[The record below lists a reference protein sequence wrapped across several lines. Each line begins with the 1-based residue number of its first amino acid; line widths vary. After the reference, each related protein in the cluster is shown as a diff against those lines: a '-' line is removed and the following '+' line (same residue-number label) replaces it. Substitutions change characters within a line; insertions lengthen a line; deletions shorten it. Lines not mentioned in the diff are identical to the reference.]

1 MRDVMNTVVLRK
13 IVTVGIFLL
22 ICSWS
27 FGQGDSTRIVK
38 YTHDFRFDEGIFL
51 NFDQVKNNGPIP
63 KARLLTPVQ
72 LSDKEFFRKVLTK
85 DMIYYYD
92 DFGIRQE
99 VKTDNIWGYS
109 RNGILY
115 IQVGGDFH
123 RIAIFGGICHFV
135 ANITTYETRYY
146 DPYYYRY
153 SYYNYYYP
161 SYPNTYSKT
170 EMRQF
175 ILEFDS
181 GKVME
186 YTVNSVEMSLMR
198 DPELHDQYMALSHRK
213 KKQRKFL
220 YIRQFNERNPVYIP
234 VE

>member
-1 MRDVMNTVVLRK
+1 MS
-13 IVTVGIFLL
+13 IVKVRRYVAAALL
-22 ICSWS
+22 FMICLNL
-27 FGQGDSTRIVK
+27 FGQPDSTRMVK
-38 YTHDFRFDEGIFL
+38 YTHDFRFKDGIFL
-51 NFDQVKNNGPIP
+51 DFDQVKINDPIA
-63 KARLLTPVQ
+63 KSRLLTPVDYN
-72 LSDKEFFRKVLTK
+72 DKEFFRKVLVK
-85 DMIYYYD
+85 EMIYFYD
-92 DFGIRQE
+92 DFGTRQE
-99 VKTDNIWGYS
+99 IKTDNIWGYS

-115 IQVGGDFH
+115 IQVSGDFH

-135 ANITTYETRYY
+135 ANITTYENRYY

-153 SYYNYYYP
+153 SYYNYYYNP
-161 SYPNTYSKT
+161 YYSNTYSKT

-198 DPELHDQYMALSHRK
+198 DPELHDEYMTLSNRK

-220 YIRQFNERNPVYIP
+220 FIRQFNERNPIYIP
-234 VE
+234 SD

>member
-1 MRDVMNTVVLRK
+1 MKARAVWK
-13 IVTVGIFLL
+13 IKTFLFLLL
-22 ICSWS
+22 ICSPA
-27 FGQGDSTRIVK
+27 FGQRDSTEMIR
-38 YTHDFRFDEGIFL
+38 YTHDFRFKDGIFL
-51 NFDQVKNNGPIP
+51 TFDQVKNNNPIP
-63 KARLLTPVQ
+63 KPRLLTPVH
-72 LSDKEFFRKVLTK
+72 LSDQEFFRKVLVK

-99 VKTDNIWGYS
+99 VKKDNIWGYS

-186 YTVNSVEMSLMR
+186 YTVNSVEMALMR
-198 DPELHDQYMALSHRK
+198 DPELHDEYMKLRHRK

-220 YIRQFNERNPVYIP
+220 FIRQFNERNPVFIP